1 MSLSRIKMYVDGSV
15 RKVSQADSRGAGAYK
30 FIAMSSVLLHDQA
43 FREDDQTVPETEM
56 KALIKGLEWFDGC
69 PYCRRD
75 VILFIFTDS
84 QLVEKWMGGQYRVRA
99 ENIMPLY
106 ICAKSLVD
114 KLERKG
120 VTIVIEKIRG
130 KENLAHLEA

>member
-1 MSLSRIKMYVDGSV
+1 MSLSQIKMYVDGSV
-15 RKVSQADSRGAGAYK
+15 KKASQADSRGQGAYK
-30 FIAMSSVLLHDQA
+30 FVATSGFLLHDEA
-43 FREDDQTVPETEM
+43 FREGDQTVPETEM

-69 PYCRRD
+69 PYCKSGTLLT
-75 VILFIFTDS
+75 ILTDS
-84 QLVEKWMGGQYRVRA
+84 ELVQKWMGGQYRVRA

-106 ICAKSLVD
+106 IKAKSLVD

-120 VTIVIEKIRG
+120 VIITIEKIRG